1 MTRIRSLSAR
11 TAQAGGTRF
20 VLLIGAFA
28 LFSAGLTLFEI
39 NFPHYLRGQF
49 QMGAGFRSF
58 LEFPRESQGFAVVFY
73 AVLLGA
79 ATERRLF
86 ALAATVTAVGMTALA
101 LLPARAIPDSI
112 AGLAP
117 SLPLLGLVMVHSAG
131 MHLAMVMEQS
141 IVIESGGLRGAGR
154 RLGWV
159 AFWRTIAAL
168 VAALAILGIGRLFD
182 VGNRPY
188 FVAGAALSLA
198 AAVLITVAT
207 RGHPSARGTR
217 RRLRFERRFNRYY
230 LLCALFGVRKQVFIT
245 FALWT
250 LVTVYEQPL
259 GTVALLWFLFSGA
272 GLITQ
277 PLIGA
282 VIDRVGPR
290 LTLTV
295 DALILLLVCLLY
307 GFAEHLFSA
316 GVALIVV
323 GATYVLDHLLFFAG
337 SARAVYAG
345 SVASDRSDLS
355 PTLSMGVTIDHVFSM
370 TVPLAG
376 GVLWKTLGYESVFVA
391 AAVIAGVTA
400 VVAAGIRAPQP
411 DATDSAA
418 P

>member
-1 MTRIRSLSAR
+1 M
-11 TAQAGGTRF
+11 
-20 VLLIGAFA
+20 
-28 LFSAGLTLFEI
+28 TLFEI

-86 ALAATVTAVGMTALA
+86 ALAATVTAVGMMALA
-101 LLPARAIPDSI
+101 LLPARVIPDSI

-141 IVIESGGLRGAGR
+141 IVIESGGLEGAGR

-168 VAALAILGIGRLFD
+168 VAALAILGIGTLFD

-188 FVAGAALSLA
+188 FIAGAVLALA
-198 AAVLITVAT
+198 AAVLITFAT
-207 RGHPSARGTR
+207 RGQPRARGTR

-272 GLITQ
+272 GLVTQ

-400 VVAAGIRAPQP
+400 VVASGIRVVRS
-411 DATDSAA
+411 DGGSG
-418 P
+418 